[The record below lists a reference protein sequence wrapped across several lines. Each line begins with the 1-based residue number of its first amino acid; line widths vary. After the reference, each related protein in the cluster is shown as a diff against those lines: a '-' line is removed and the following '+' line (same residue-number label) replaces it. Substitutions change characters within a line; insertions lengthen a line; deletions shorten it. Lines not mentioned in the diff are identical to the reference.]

1 MRGPGLGRLINQ
13 ISRAFGSKT
22 NSTNKFNEAFLFG
35 GEYTPYDTS
44 AKSYIEQGYNINP
57 LVFSM
62 ITQMSNKTASVPF
75 YIKEIEDKNAQRKL
89 TQLMDS
95 TKGNLSMTQR
105 LKFTK
110 LITKAYSKEDKP
122 FPMERPNVNQT
133 WTEWIALYK
142 TFIKTTGNVY
152 IYCLAPEDGV
162 NKGKPVQ
169 VYLLPSHLMQIV
181 VKDNVDFLTSENPV
195 KEYILTEGAS
205 YIEFDA
211 EKVIHIK
218 YSNPNYD
225 ENGAHLYGMSP
236 LRAALKNIQNSN
248 TGLDL
253 NIKTLKSGGAFGLIH
268 AKSTPLTEDQAKSI
282 KDRLLEMDSSPD
294 RLSKIA
300 GVSAEVGFTRLSLTS
315 DELKPFDYL
324 AFDRQ
329 QIADCLIWE
338 LVDGNR
344 GDFGGTIEQ
353 LRKQRV
359 TDNIQPDLKLLTQ
372 ALNEQFLPRFKGY
385 ENAEIIFDIME
396 LPEMQTDVKELTEWL
411 NTALDRGVI
420 NRNEYR
426 NAIHYLEVDEEDMT
440 RFTVTNDII
449 SLEEALDND
458 FNIADQP
465 AKQRR
470 VKAGFD
476 PNQPRAADGRW
487 GSVTGGESE
496 DEPNTDYRG
505 SHQISYDPE
514 YNTTLD
520 DLTKGGQ
527 LIPEDIFEHPEWYA
541 NMSDPAYRESW
552 AAILKVQGKPN
563 AMIEIFR
570 GVPKGVT
577 NINSGDWISLSRIY
591 ATQHSYDMHGDGK
604 DGDVISM
611 MVRVGDISWDG
622 NDINEF
628 SYFKDLEK

>member
-1 MRGPGLGRLINQ
+1 
-13 ISRAFGSKT
+13 
-22 NSTNKFNEAFLFG
+22 
-35 GEYTPYDTS
+35 
-44 AKSYIEQGYNINP
+44 
-57 LVFSM
+57 
-62 ITQMSNKTASVPF
+62 
-75 YIKEIEDKNAQRKL
+75 
-89 TQLMDS
+89 MDS

-181 VKDNVDFLTSENPV
+181 VKDNVDFLTSENPI

-225 ENGAHLYGMSP
+225 ENGAHLYGISP

-338 LVDGNR
+338 LVDSNR

-487 GSVTGGESE
+487 GSVAGDLSKDELEFAKTIKDAKIEYLGYFCGGEKRE
-496 DEPNTDYRG
+496 TFTGTATKVTG
-505 SHQISYDPE
+505 SGR
-514 YNTTLD
+514 
-520 DLTKGGQ
+520 DLTEICKEFST
-527 LIPEDIFEHPEWYA
+527 IHNHPTKNLA
-541 NMSDPAYRESW
+541 MSWGD
-552 AAILKVQGKPN
+552 LKT
-563 AMIEIFR
+563 F
-570 GVPKGVT
+570 VT
-577 NINSGDWISLSRIY
+577 SGDDKMIIVAGDRYLIAEKNGDFDWSLF
-591 ATQHSYDMHGDGK
+591 M
-604 DGDVISM
+604 
-611 MVRVGDISWDG
+611 G
-622 NDINEF
+622 NDSKWGEVREYYDTLKSELYWEYSKQYKLVEKTADILGFNETQIAQVAKNKSHEWF
-628 SYFKDLEK
+628 MQELIKNNYLEDKIKLTWNIL